1 MGVKGL
7 SLAKI
12 MKTGNESVEKNEKL
26 SYVMIFLSCNNL
38 SGNLGGFLVSSS
50 HSFYM
55 WDLFL
60 FSDFFSVI

>member
-12 MKTGNESVEKNEKL
+12 MKTGNETVEKNEKL
-26 SYVMIFLSCNNL
+26 CYVMIFLSCNNL
-38 SGNLGGFLVSSS
+38 SGNLGVFLVSSS